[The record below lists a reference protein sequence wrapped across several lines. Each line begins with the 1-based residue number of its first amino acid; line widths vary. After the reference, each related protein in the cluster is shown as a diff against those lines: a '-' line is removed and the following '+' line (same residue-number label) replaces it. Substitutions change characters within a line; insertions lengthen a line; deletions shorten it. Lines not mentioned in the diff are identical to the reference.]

1 MLLCGPRSNIVCF
14 VNGTI
19 NCFCKQVLPYNVH
32 MLCISS
38 KLEKAYTARVLYWSN
53 MATLLQNNMDTQ
65 FNKQKEDSRL
75 YPGRTTPEVETASF
89 SCMLVYHNKKRTQDA
104 RECHVCKPTITCSN
118 VIVSANTPQD
128 KIKWEENHATYMCA
142 A

>member
-1 MLLCGPRSNIVCF
+1 M
-14 VNGTI
+14 
-19 NCFCKQVLPYNVH
+19 FCKWYNKLFLQTGSAILHAYALYLVQTGKSVH
-32 MLCISS
+32 CLSS
-38 KLEKAYTARVLYWSN
+38 ILLYWSN

-65 FNKQKEDSRL
+65 FNEQKEDGRL

-128 KIKWEENHATYMCA
+128 KIKWEENHATCVQPRV
-142 A
+142 